1 MSSAIRGVWGQLV
14 GLVVEDGQLAIGIVI
29 ALALTWLLSTLGDSV
44 EAVIGWLLLAL
55 LIVVLLSNLVI
66 TARRA
71 KGRIA

>member
-44 EAVIGWLLLAL
+44 EAFIGWLLLAL